1 MENKIIVIG
10 AGNVGKTVIPENVI
24 LIEEKET
31 FKITNPYQDLPIVT
45 VIDRP
50 SQSGKEKR
58 RERRKQERKSKK

>member
-10 AGNVGKTVIPENVI
+10 AGNMGKTIIPDNVI

-31 FKITNPYQDLPIVT
+31 FPITNPYQDLPIVT

-50 SQSGKEKR
+50 AQSGKEKR
-58 RERRKQERKSKK
+58 RERRKQERKNKK